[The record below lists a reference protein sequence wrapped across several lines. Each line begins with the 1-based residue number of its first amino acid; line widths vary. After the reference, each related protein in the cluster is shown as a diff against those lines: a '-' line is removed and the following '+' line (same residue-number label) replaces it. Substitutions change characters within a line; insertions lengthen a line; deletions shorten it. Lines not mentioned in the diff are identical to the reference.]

1 MNKSEFYHRWQRDN
15 YRGNP
20 ERPRMEFQDF
30 CVFAVCLAV
39 AVWAVWK

>member
-1 MNKSEFYHRWQRDN
+1 MNKHEFYRRWQRD
-15 YRGNP
+15 P

-39 AVWAVWK
+39 VVWAVWS